1 MRYCENCDI
10 EHTNVACPKCGA
22 RNPTRHLLAHDVPV
36 RDDTLVSDPPDR
48 LDTMIE
54 AASRPTLASLVKQ
67 GIKRGLITP
76 VQDYASRRAG
86 K

>member
-1 MRYCENCDI
+1 MRYCQHCDI

-22 RNPTRHLLAHDVPV
+22 RNPARHQPRADV
-36 RDDTLVSDPPDR
+36 VSDPPTR
-48 LDTMIE
+48 LDAMIE
-54 AASRPTLASLVKQ
+54 EASRPTLASLVKQ

-76 VQDYASRRAG
+76 VQDYASKRS